1 MWCMKS
7 RFFVLLPSR
16 GEVLRVSPRPRLV
29 GGREGSEGPGG
40 GLGGENSLAG
50 RPPPTRHWLCSP
62 SWGLASAGAA
72 RRPPPP
78 HPAPRPEQAKGWLCL
93 QQSHR
98 GSPGGGR
105 AGLGRG
111 QVGSRSREGG
121 RGQAGEAGS
130 SRGGYLPGP
139 RGADP
144 LPSLLS
150 PPPPPAGAHSAFT
163 PPTALPPWSAT

>member
-72 RRPPPP
+72 RRHP
-78 HPAPRPEQAKGWLCL
+78 HPTPHPPSRLRDGSVCSRATEGPQEVAGPGWA
-93 QQSHR
+93 
-98 GSPGGGR
+98 GGR
-105 AGLGRG
+105 SGLGAGRAAEGRLARRG
-111 QVGSRSREGG
+111 A
-121 RGQAGEAGS
+121 AGEGT
-130 SRGGYLPGP
+130 SR
-139 RGADP
+139 DP
-144 LPSLLS
+144 VGLTLS
-150 PPPPPAGAHSAFT
+150 RPCFPPPPPAGAHSAFI